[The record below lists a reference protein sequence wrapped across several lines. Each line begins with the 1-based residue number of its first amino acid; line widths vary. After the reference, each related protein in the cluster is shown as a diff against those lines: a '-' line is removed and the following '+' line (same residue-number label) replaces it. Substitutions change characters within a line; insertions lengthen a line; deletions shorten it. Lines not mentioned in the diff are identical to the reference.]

1 MFLKHLHLKNV
12 RSIGNLDLDFAG
24 ETDPIRKW
32 TLLLGQNGT
41 GKSTV
46 LRAAAMISCG
56 SEALLEL
63 LGKPDTW
70 IQNGQDR
77 ALLEATLLTA
87 KQEERKISLVLQRG
101 QPLSK
106 LLAANQENLQQLDD
120 ALEHTSRNYLTI
132 GYGASRRL
140 PRNDSA
146 SIESSENLRSPRA
159 RSVAT
164 LFSPSASLFPLE
176 SWVLDTHYRF
186 AKRGLSTIET
196 TLNDLLPEVSFHSI
210 DKKTK
215 QVRFQTPDGL
225 VPLQQLSD
233 GYQNVASWVGDLVYR
248 IASIYDDYKN
258 PLASRGLLLIDEI
271 DLHLHPIWQRKLR
284 EFLNDKLPNFQ
295 ILATSHSPLTAQQSG
310 PGELHTLR
318 RSGTAARSVSIERYA
333 GEPRSLLIHQLMLDP
348 IFGLNTGDSRRVE
361 LLRQRHAELTQ
372 QKKRSVAER
381 KELQKLQ
388 GELESLPSWS
398 QMTPADQGQIA
409 LLKEMRSMLAQ
420 AKKVRK

>member
-12 RSIGNLDLDFAG
+12 RSIGDLDLDFSG
-24 ETDPIRKW
+24 EEEPIRKW

-46 LRAAAMISCG
+46 LRAAAMISSG

-63 LGKPDTW
+63 IGKPDSW
-70 IQNGQDR
+70 IQNGQDL
-77 ALLEATLLTA
+77 AVLEATLLTA
-87 KQEERKISLVLQRG
+87 KKEERKVRLELRRG
-101 QPLSK
+101 QALAK

-140 PRNDSA
+140 PRAESA
-146 SIESSENLRSPRA
+146 SIDSSENLTSPRA

-164 LFSPSASLFPLE
+164 LFNPSASLFPLE

-186 AKRGLSTIET
+186 AKRGLTTIEA

-258 PLASRGLLLIDEI
+258 PLGSRGLLLIDEI

-284 EFLNDKLPNFQ
+284 DFLNDKLPNFQ

-318 RSGTAARSVSIERYA
+318 RSDTAARSVSIERYA

-348 IFGLNTGDSRRVE
+348 IFGLNTGDSRSVE
-361 LLRQRHAELTQ
+361 LLRQRHAELSK
-372 QKKRSVAER
+372 QKKRSAAER